1 MSLQD
6 GEVETQPTA
15 CAAEPHAA
23 EVSRMI
29 DDPLVLDAEAAGD
42 LACIYETTPT
52 LRTRLARQQFAHAA
66 GEGLPIGA
74 GEAYALVTARH
85 RAQRL
90 RGLHAA
96 YVARSC
102 AIPPSRLAG
111 EPSRVG
117 RLRFNVE
124 PSGDC
129 VLEGV
134 ASSQAWHR
142 PPSAAAIAQNL

>member
-23 EVSRMI
+23 EIPRMV

-52 LRTRLARQQFAHAA
+52 LCARLTREQFAHAA
-66 GEGLPIGA
+66 GEGMHVGA

-85 RAQRL
+85 RR
-90 RGLHAA
+90 RG
-96 YVARSC
+96 
-102 AIPPSRLAG
+102 
-111 EPSRVG
+111 
-117 RLRFNVE
+117 
-124 PSGDC
+124 
-129 VLEGV
+129 
-134 ASSQAWHR
+134 
-142 PPSAAAIAQNL
+142 